1 MHQLKEKSD
10 GTAEDPLCIQLN
22 RDIHML
28 CFLDGNRYADSQ
40 LQVSQAT
47 DVKLASKPYYL
58 QGVDDVMTYCMR
70 QKKDQAI
77 YAMYEYEA
85 EEDPQ
90 CVQLNHDILHAAK
103 EGSGDLRHVRVRG

>member
-1 MHQLKEKSD
+1 MNYCMHQTKDKSD

-28 CFLDGNRYADSQ
+28 CFLDGNQYADSQ

-58 QGVDDVMTYCMR
+58 QGVEDVMTYCMR

-90 CVQLNHDILHAAK
+90 CVQLNHAVHYLSTL
-103 EGSGDLRHVRVRG
+103 ES